1 MYLLQLQIIISH
13 NLKEKL
19 NVVIY
24 CRFRTIFYI
33 SVIGIHLSLR
43 ITISDPVRWGT
54 SWLELLHRRF
64 FQWTVTS
71 LTSMIMN
78 MTKVLAV
85 RGFSKWP
92 GRNIEKD
99 WLWLRS
105 LRSRTPLCPWPA
117 TNKSWRNWRSD
128 CTPVRTVCLFKKPH
142 LLRKQPYYFGSMFG
156 ITCMTVSAR
165 DRSSTM
171 WRRSGSPSSSSML

>member
-1 MYLLQLQIIISH
+1 MYLLQLQVIISN

-19 NVVIY
+19 NVVIAER
-24 CRFRTIFYI
+24 CNILQNLIFYL

-43 ITISDPVRWGT
+43 ITITDPVRWGT

-64 FQWTVTS
+64 FHWTVTS

-105 LRSRTPLCPWPA
+105 LRSRTPLCP
-117 TNKSWRNWRSD
+117 
-128 CTPVRTVCLFKKPH
+128 
-142 LLRKQPYYFGSMFG
+142 
-156 ITCMTVSAR
+156 
-165 DRSSTM
+165 
-171 WRRSGSPSSSSML
+171 